1 MRNSFKIALVGRSNV
16 GKSALF
22 NRIVKKRKAI
32 VDEQEGVT
40 RDRIYGEAEFFG
52 STFEV
57 IDTGGIQ
64 QGSEIPFL
72 SEVRRQA
79 DIAISEADSI
89 IMVVD
94 GRIGVTAMDEVVS
107 GMLKR
112 LSKPLCLAVNKI
124 DNASQELLAADF
136 YSLGIQ
142 NMCTVSAL
150 QGNHIVELLEK
161 AFIPSSKQYHLES
174 NDSLKIA
181 IIGRPNVGKSTL
193 VNALLNEERCVVS
206 SIPGTT
212 RDSID
217 VTVSLD
223 DDSFT
228 FIDTAGVRRK
238 KSEHE
243 AVDKFAAIRTERAI
257 KRADVCLLMLDVQE
271 GLSVQDKKIACQ
283 IEKEG
288 KGCILLFNKWDA
300 VKGYRMEHCK
310 AALEEEAFFLRYC
323 PSLFISAKTG
333 RNLQNIF
340 PLIQQVHRFLHLR
353 LPTGQLNSFIEKALQ
368 RRSPPMLQGK
378 RLRIYYMAQVDT
390 NPPRFVFFVNK
401 VALMDETYKKYL
413 INQFREHH
421 HFTGAPLLF
430 FLKGKSLSRK
440 APTEPLASNPS
451 KELVFEENSL
461 T

>member
-1 MRNSFKIALVGRSNV
+1 MGNFFKIALVGRPNV

-22 NRIVKKRKAI
+22 NRIVKMRKAI

-64 QGSEIPFL
+64 QGNEIPFS

-94 GRIGVTAMDEVVS
+94 GRIGVTAMDEMVA

-206 SIPGTT
+206 PIPGTT

-257 KRADVCLLMLDVQE
+257 KR
-271 GLSVQDKKIACQ
+271 I
-283 IEKEG
+283 
-288 KGCILLFNKWDA
+288 
-300 VKGYRMEHCK
+300 
-310 AALEEEAFFLRYC
+310 
-323 PSLFISAKTG
+323 SLA
-333 RNLQNIF
+333 
-340 PLIQQVHRFLHLR
+340 
-353 LPTGQLNSFIEKALQ
+353 
-368 RRSPPMLQGK
+368 
-378 RLRIYYMAQVDT
+378 
-390 NPPRFVFFVNK
+390 
-401 VALMDETYKKYL
+401 
-413 INQFREHH
+413 
-421 HFTGAPLLF
+421 
-430 FLKGKSLSRK
+430 
-440 APTEPLASNPS
+440 
-451 KELVFEENSL
+451 
-461 T
+461 